1 MNFSVSASLLLVTI
15 TISRSG
21 YFVERDRS
29 RMQICARV
37 GESVGTITETRGQG
51 ETLRRARLA
60 VGYSMMS
67 AGRFRRRIASAS
79 AARFVWRAPGL
90 PPVEPDAGCSRQ

>member
-1 MNFSVSASLLLVTI
+1 MNFRVSANLLLVTI

-21 YFVERDRS
+21 YFVARDRMGRQS
-29 RMQICARV
+29 FAGV
-37 GESVGTITETRGQG
+37 GEAVGTITETGGQG
-51 ETLRRARLA
+51 ETLRRARLG

-67 AGRFRRRIASAS
+67 AGKFRRCIAFAS